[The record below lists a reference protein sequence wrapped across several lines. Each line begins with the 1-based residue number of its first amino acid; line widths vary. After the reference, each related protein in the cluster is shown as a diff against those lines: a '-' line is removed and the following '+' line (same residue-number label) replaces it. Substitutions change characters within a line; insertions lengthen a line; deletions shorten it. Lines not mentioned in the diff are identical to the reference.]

1 MFLFLRSSCIIF
13 VPKPVN
19 NVIFVFISLPIII
32 IKYSVFFRGEQIDP
46 NIDSIDTNVGIGIG
60 SILA

>member
-1 MFLFLRSSCIIF
+1 MDCLDFENGSRKGENIDGSD
-13 VPKPVN
+13 K
-19 NVIFVFISLPIII
+19 
-32 IKYSVFFRGEQIDP
+32 SVLCRGGRINP

>member
-1 MFLFLRSSCIIF
+1 MDCLDFENGSRKGENIDGSDKS
-13 VPKPVN
+13 
-19 NVIFVFISLPIII
+19 VICRG
-32 IKYSVFFRGEQIDP
+32 SVLCRGGRIDP

>member
-1 MFLFLRSSCIIF
+1 M
-13 VPKPVN
+13 VN
-19 NVIFVFISLPIII
+19 NIRWPYFMV
-32 IKYSVFFRGEQIDP
+32 KGRGGRIDP

>member
-1 MFLFLRSSCIIF
+1 MC
-13 VPKPVN
+13 VCD
-19 NVIFVFISLPIII
+19 
-32 IKYSVFFRGEQIDP
+32 RGGQIDP